1 MSNKKGIKK
10 GSAQANQ
17 FAARKSL
24 ERELWTMK
32 VLAYTQQET
41 LDAAALALN
50 EGFGFGPERLKR
62 FHDSFMSK
70 YKEIRKLE
78 KDDLED
84 HDYYIAKIEH
94 ALQQAWG
101 EHYQPREVRYD
112 ITVKT
117 PEGDEYKL

>member
-1 MSNKKGIKK
+1 MSKKGVKK

-62 FHDSFMSK
+62 FHDAFSAK
-70 YKEIRKLE
+70 YAEIRELDKSA
-78 KDDLED
+78 DN
-84 HDYYIAKIEH
+84 DYCIAKMEQ
-94 ALQQAWG
+94 ALKQAWG
-101 EHYQPREVRYD
+101 EYYEPREVRFD
-112 ITVKT
+112 FTIQT
-117 PEGDEYKL
+117 PEGDQFKL